1 MLRPE
6 PRVLADGALVPDANV
21 ISPPPNR
28 FTHELVRDVPY
39 RLDRPARA
47 HEPDGVLEAGS
58 SVVLLVDGPELCWV
72 VDASGLY
79 VEVSLTACARFPPAE
94 ACRRRATGAGAR
106 PGPAGRQI
114 GAVLFTARRPP
125 RRRDH
130 ARSRCAAATTAPD
143 DGGTCRALRSS
154 RSGSTRP
161 TSAPSARDAS
171 PAAEQVSRRLPA
183 RACGRP
189 FGCAVS
195 DPVRGDGPCAS
206 KTVWAGVRRRPGG
219 RTSGARGGWR
229 WRASRLDD
237 GLSRASRVAL
247 SAWTAV
253 GDCGFGAREQSP
265 ECGARQRGCT
275 ARRCSRERLV
285 AP

>member
-79 VEVSLTACARFPPAE
+79 VEVSRDGPAPASRQLSVPPP
-94 ACRRRATGAGAR
+94 RDRSGRATRAGPPPDWGRTLHLLGDLHVGAITPDRGAL
-106 PGPAGRQI
+106 P
-114 GAVLFTARRPP
+114 RPP
-125 RRRDH
+125 RRTM
-130 ARSRCAAATTAPD
+130 AEPA
-143 DGGTCRALRSS
+143 G
-154 RSGSTRP
+154 RSGRRAPVSTGP

-189 FGCAVS
+189 LGCAA
-195 DPVRGDGPCAS
+195 DPFAE
-206 KTVWAGVRRRPGG
+206 
-219 RTSGARGGWR
+219 
-229 WRASRLDD
+229 
-237 GLSRASRVAL
+237 SRVQARL
-247 SAWTAV
+247 FGPTSAAPRR
-253 GDCGFGAREQSP
+253 AREWRP
-265 ECGARQRGCT
+265 RRLARELGR
-275 ARRCSRERLV
+275 
-285 AP
+285 